1 MRSDKAHQPHSRS
14 LEKGP
19 PFPSQELTSCLPRG
33 LEKYPHGNNSRR
45 VPGCRLGVRECQQ
58 PHRHPSCLSGR
69 GRVGEGRKEPA
80 NEWGHSLHK
89 GPGVGKSRCL
99 CLSGFV
105 TRRGMAPSR
114 RNWGGGVLT
123 RVGAGPQAED
133 VAVDPT
139 SWREAEVSPHACP
152 DLASALAFHPL
163 WAHQRAGNINSG
175 TNSIARPKPEAGPLR
190 PRTKM
195 LQMCFGSPSKKIS
208 LRKQNMVFQPPPRI
222 PGSWFNTGYR

>member
-1 MRSDKAHQPHSRS
+1 MSAATQAP
-14 LEKGP
+14 
-19 PFPSQELTSCLPRG
+19 QLP
-33 LEKYPHGNNSRR
+33 
-45 VPGCRLGVRECQQ
+45 VRK
-58 PHRHPSCLSGR
+58 
-69 GRVGEGRKEPA
+69 GEGRGGEERACKRVGAQLAQRPRGGKEQMPLLVWFC
-80 NEWGHSLHK
+80 NSEGNGTQPEEL
-89 GPGVGKSRCL
+89 
-99 CLSGFV
+99 
-105 TRRGMAPSR
+105 
-114 RNWGGGVLT
+114 GGGVLT
-123 RVGAGPQAED
+123 RVGTGPQAED

-208 LRKQNMVFQPPPRI
+208 LCKQNVVFQPPPRI